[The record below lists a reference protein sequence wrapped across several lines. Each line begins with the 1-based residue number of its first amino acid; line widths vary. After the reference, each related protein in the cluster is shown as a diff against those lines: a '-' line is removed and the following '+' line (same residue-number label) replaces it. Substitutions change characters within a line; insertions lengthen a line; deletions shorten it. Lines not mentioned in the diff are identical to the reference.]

1 MPISMLGGRRVIL
14 LTEGK
19 APPNF
24 HTLFKVID
32 TKYSKSAVWRGAQ
45 KSNLWLGGVPVS
57 IGPFSHVICTC

>member
-45 KSNLWLGGVPVS
+45 KSNLWLSRGRACFYRLG
-57 IGPFSHVICTC
+57 HLAM